1 MSSTTLSR
9 ANKPRYPS
17 AVGLG
22 LRILVSGLFMPVHT
36 PPGPVRSFRDD
47 VRPLVADIIPPLR
60 VFGEEHIPLEGP
72 CLFLTNH
79 YYRPGFDAW
88 WVPMAISSSVPVEIR
103 WVMTEALTYP
113 GQKRGL
119 IMRPLARFF
128 LGRVAKVYG
137 FFAMPAMPPDPRQ
150 SQARSA
156 AIRRVIAYIRQS
168 PCPMIGLAPEG
179 RDIVEETVGWPPPG
193 AGRFVQQ
200 MALLGLKLAPVGV
213 FEEDGAL
220 CLRFGPPFELAVP
233 AALPTPKLDRAI
245 ARQVM
250 EQIARQLP
258 STFHFLP
265 EENLAQLHD

>member
-1 MSSTTLSR
+1 
-9 ANKPRYPS
+9 
-17 AVGLG
+17 
-22 LRILVSGLFMPVHT
+22 
-36 PPGPVRSFRDD
+36 
-47 VRPLVADIIPPLR
+47 
-60 VFGEEHIPLEGP
+60 
-72 CLFLTNH
+72 
-79 YYRPGFDAW
+79 
-88 WVPMAISSSVPVEIR
+88 MAISSSVPVEIR

-128 LGRVAKVYG
+128 LGRVARVYG

-150 SQARSA
+150 SQARST

-200 MALLGLKLAPVGV
+200 MAHLGLKLAPVGV

-233 AALPTPKLDRAI
+233 AALPTPELDRAI

-250 EQIARQLP
+250 EQITRQLP